1 MLLHQGVVFMSASEP
16 VFIFDVHLDLSM
28 NALEWNRDL
37 RWSLERIRRWEQ
49 YMKDKVDRGN
59 GTVSLPEMRKGRI
72 GLCVATQIGRYS
84 PYFHRLAGW
93 NSPEQAWAQTQ
104 GQLAWYRAMEEQNE
118 LVQIRTRAQLD
129 AHLSLWLKSPPCD
142 DGTPYVVE
150 SRKQPAK
157 PPIGYVLSLEG
168 ADSIVTLKHLERSYA
183 DGLRAL
189 GPAHYGPG
197 RYAHGTDAEGPLPAL
212 GKDLLKEMQRL
223 GIILDVTHLCDE
235 CFWDALDVYD
245 GPLWASHQNCRTLAP
260 WNRQFAD
267 DQIQAVI
274 ERGGILGMAF
284 DAIMMVPGWVHLRSK
299 PSDFQLKIERICD
312 HIDHICQMAGNAKH
326 VGIGTD
332 LDGGYGTEQTPMD
345 MNSIAD
351 LQTLPGLLKKR
362 GYSHDDIDGIMWRNY
377 VEFLRRTWKE

>member
-1 MLLHQGVVFMSASEP
+1 MSEP

-37 RWSLERIRRWEQ
+37 RWSQERIRRWEQ
-49 YMKDKVDRGN
+49 NMKDKVDRGN
-59 GTVSLPEMRKGRI
+59 NTVCLPEMRRGRV

-84 PYFHRLAGW
+84 PYFHRLPGW
-93 NSPEQAWAQTQ
+93 SSPEQAWAQTQ
-104 GQLAWYRAMEEQNE
+104 GQLAWYRAMEEAGE
-118 LVQIRTRAQLD
+118 LVSIRNRAQLD
-129 AHLSLWLKSPPCD
+129 QHLDLWLQSPPCD

-150 SRKQPAK
+150 SRTPAK
-157 PPIGYVLSLEG
+157 HLPIGFLLSLEG
-168 ADSIVTLKHLERSYA
+168 ADSIITLKHLERSYA

-197 RYAHGTDAEGPLPAL
+197 VYAHGTDASGPLSPQ
-212 GKDLLKEMQRL
+212 GNDLLREMRRL

-267 DQIQAVI
+267 DQIKAVI
-274 ERGGILGMAF
+274 ERGGVLGMAF
-284 DAIMMVPGWVHLRSK
+284 DAIMMVPGWTHLRSK

-312 HIDHICQMAGNAKH
+312 HIDHICQLAGNAKH

-332 LDGGYGTEQTPMD
+332 LDGGYGNEQTPMD
-345 MNSIAD
+345 LNSIAD
-351 LQTLPGLLKKR
+351 LQTLPGLLRQR
-362 GYSHDDIDGIMWRNY
+362 GYSQDDIEGIMWRNF
-377 VEFLRRTWKE
+377 VEFLRRVWA

>member
-1 MLLHQGVVFMSASEP
+1 MSEP

-37 RWSLERIRRWEQ
+37 RWPLEKIRRWEQ
-49 YMKDKVDRGN
+49 HMRDKVDRGN
-59 GTVSLPEMRKGRI
+59 GTVCLPEMRRGRV

-104 GQLAWYRAMEEQNE
+104 GQLAWYRIMEEQGE
-118 LVQIRTRAQLD
+118 MVSIRTRAQLD
-129 AHLSLWLKSPPCD
+129 AHLELWKKTPVD
-142 DGTPYVVE
+142 DGTAYVKA
-150 SRKQPAK
+150 SRQQPAK
-157 PPIGYVLSLEG
+157 PPIGYIMSLEG

-197 RYAHGTDAEGPLPAL
+197 VYAHGTDASGPLPAK
-212 GKDLLKEMQRL
+212 GKDLLKEMQQL

-267 DQIQAVI
+267 DQIKAVI

-284 DAIMMVPGWVHLRSK
+284 DAIMMVPGWVHLKSK
-299 PSDFQLKIERICD
+299 PADFQLKLERICD

-345 MNSIAD
+345 LNTIAD
-351 LQTLPGLLKKR
+351 LQLIPAMLKKR
-362 GYSHDDIDGIMWRNY
+362 GYSQADIDGIFWKNF
-377 VEFLRRTWKE
+377 VDFLRRVWE

>member
-1 MLLHQGVVFMSASEP
+1 MSEP

-37 RWSLERIRRWEQ
+37 RWSQERIRRWEQ
-49 YMKDKVDRGN
+49 NMKDKVDRGN
-59 GTVSLPEMRKGRI
+59 NTVCLPEMRKGRI
-72 GLCVATQIGRYS
+72 GLCVATQIGRHS
-84 PYFHRLAGW
+84 PYFHRLPGW

-104 GQLAWYRAMEEQNE
+104 GQLAWYRAMEEAGE
-118 LVQIRTRAQLD
+118 LVSIRTTEQLN
-129 AHLSLWLKSPPCD
+129 AHLDLWMNSPPCD

-150 SRKQPAK
+150 SLKKPAHL
-157 PPIGYVLSLEG
+157 PIGFVLSLEG
-168 ADSIVTLKHLERSYA
+168 ADSNVTLNHLERSYA

-197 RYAHGTDAEGPLPAL
+197 IYAHGTDASGPLPAK
-212 GKDLLKEMQRL
+212 GKELLKEMQRL

-267 DQIQAVI
+267 DQIKAVV

-284 DAIMMVPGWVHLRSK
+284 DAIMMVPGWTHLRSK

-312 HIDHICQMAGNAKH
+312 HIDHICQIAGNAKH
-326 VGIGTD
+326 IGIGTD

-351 LQTLPGLLKKR
+351 LQTLPGLLLAR
-362 GYSHDDIDGIMWRNY
+362 GYSQDDIEGIMWRNF
-377 VEFLRRTWKE
+377 VDFLRKTWK

>member
-1 MLLHQGVVFMSASEP
+1 MSQP
-16 VFIFDVHLDLSM
+16 VFVFDVHLDLSM

-37 RWSLERIRRWEQ
+37 RWSLERIRRWENQ
-49 YMKDKVDRGN
+49 MKDKVDRGVN
-59 GTVSLPEMRKGRI
+59 TVCLPEMRRGNV
-72 GLCVATQIGRYS
+72 GLCVATQIARYS
-84 PYFHRLAGW
+84 PYFHKLPGW

-104 GQLAWYRAMEEQNE
+104 GQLAWYRVMEEAGE
-118 LVQIRTRAQLD
+118 LVQIRDREQLD
-129 AHLSLWLKSPPCD
+129 NHLKLWIDAPPCD

-150 SRKQPAK
+150 SKRQATIR
-157 PPIGYVLSLEG
+157 PIGYILSLEG

-197 RYAHGTDAEGPLPAL
+197 RYAHGTDATGRLPAE
-212 GKDLLKEMQRL
+212 GKLLLKEMQRL

-235 CFWDALDVYD
+235 CFWDALDCYQ

-267 DQIQAVI
+267 DQIKAVI

-284 DAIMMVPGWVHLRSK
+284 DAIMMVPGWRHLKSK
-299 PSDFQLKIERICD
+299 PQDFQLKIERICD
-312 HIDHICQMAGNAKH
+312 HIDHVCQLAGNAKH

-332 LDGGYGTEQTPMD
+332 LDGGYGSDQTPMD
-345 MNSIAD
+345 LDSIAD
-351 LQTLPGLLKKR
+351 LQKIPDMLRQR
-362 GYSHDDIDGIMWRNY
+362 GYNNEDIEGIFWRNF
-377 VEFLRRTWKE
+377 VMFLKGAWK